1 VDGLTGIAQ
10 LADASADVVVL
21 DAYADG
27 RVPAELTTVEFLADA
42 SRVLR
47 TGGTMLLN
55 LADEPDMTYLR
66 RAYAAL
72 VTVFGHVA
80 LIGTHEVLKASA
92 SATSVAV
99 ASNSTLDIV
108 TLRRQLARMPFP
120 TGLRD
125 QSQLARQFT
134 GSAAFT
140 AADSAQ
146 SPTTTGQGLARAL
159 RRGFGT
165 VGRGYQGAHE
175 AEAPTD
181 SVLTQY

>member
-1 VDGLTGIAQ
+1 
-10 LADASADVVVL
+10 
-21 DAYADG
+21 
-27 RVPAELTTVEFLADA
+27 
-42 SRVLR
+42 
-47 TGGTMLLN
+47 MLLN

-80 LIGTHEVLKASA
+80 LISTHEVLKGKRFGN
-92 SATSVAV
+92 SVAV

-146 SPTTTGQGLARAL
+146 SPPPPVKGWRV
-159 RRGFGT
+159 R
-165 VGRGYQGAHE
+165 
-175 AEAPTD
+175 
-181 SVLTQY
+181 